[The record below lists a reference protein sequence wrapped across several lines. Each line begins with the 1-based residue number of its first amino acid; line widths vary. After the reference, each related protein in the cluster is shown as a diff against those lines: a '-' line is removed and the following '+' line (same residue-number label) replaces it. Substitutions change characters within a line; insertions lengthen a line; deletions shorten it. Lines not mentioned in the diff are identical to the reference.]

1 MVSEV
6 KRHNIPI
13 KWALFK
19 LNQFRVVLANTAG
32 WRWSRGSVN
41 DTPAV
46 DYTLRNSMGTQVG
59 TMTQLITG
67 ISGAESI

>member
-1 MVSEV
+1 M
-6 KRHNIPI
+6 
-13 KWALFK
+13 
-19 LNQFRVVLANTAG
+19 
-32 WRWSRGSVN
+32 N

-46 DYTLRNSMGTQVG
+46 DYKLRNSTGTQVG